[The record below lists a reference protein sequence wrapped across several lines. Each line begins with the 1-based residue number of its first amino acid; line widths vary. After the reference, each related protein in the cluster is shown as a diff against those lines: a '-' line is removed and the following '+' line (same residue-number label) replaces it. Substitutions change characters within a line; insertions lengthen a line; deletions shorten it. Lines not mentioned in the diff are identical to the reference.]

1 MNDLTEALRR
11 AAATPTH
18 EPSVAE
24 LQRELRDRQRRR
36 RVAGGVLSGVAVV
49 ATSAI
54 LVAALG
60 GGDGRIVNA
69 TGHPAPAT
77 TIQAPFGR
85 AHLGDG
91 FCEPQ
96 LTNAGYR
103 ITPAP
108 PDVVPTLTEAAAIDQ
123 ARVYLGNGSG
133 SFGAYLAMVRNPIAA
148 NVGLGTAE
156 VPRTTWVVEV
166 SNIVPAPPGEPHRS
180 RGPDG
185 DPGLRGGA
193 ANPAVS
199 DRMVAFID
207 DATGT
212 RAGAWSACSDEPPT
226 SVAPAGNIV
235 DIPNLRGQQVAEATA
250 KLRQLGFQVAVEE
263 QRTPDVPR
271 GVVMAQ
277 LPLAGSRIPAGSLIM
292 LQVSGGP

>member
-1 MNDLTEALRR
+1 VNDLTEALRR

-36 RVAGGVLSGVAVV
+36 RVAGGVFSGVAVV

-60 GGDGRIVNA
+60 GGDRRIVNA
-69 TGHPAPAT
+69 TGHPAPART
-77 TIQAPFGR
+77 TQAPFGR

-91 FCEPQ
+91 FCEPH

-108 PDVVPTLTEAAAIDQ
+108 ADVIPTLTLAAAIDR
-123 ARVYLGNGSG
+123 ARVYVSNGSG
-133 SFGAYLAMVRNPIAA
+133 SFHAYLAMVRNPLAA

-166 SNIVPAPPGEPHRS
+166 SNIVSPSPGA
-180 RGPDG
+180 RGPDR
-185 DPGLRGGA
+185 DPSLRPGV
-193 ANPAVS
+193 ANPSVS

-212 RAGAWSACSDEPPT
+212 QAGAWSGCSDEPPT
-226 SVAPAGNIV
+226 SVAPAGNTV
-235 DIPNLRGQQVAEATA
+235 DIPNLRGQQVTEASA
-250 KLRQLGFQVAVEE
+250 KLRQLGLQVAVEE
-263 QRTPDVPR
+263 RRTPDVPR
-271 GVVMAQ
+271 GIVMAQ
-277 LPLAGSRIPAGSLIM
+277 DPLPGSRSMVGSQVI
-292 LQVSGGP
+292 LQVSSGP